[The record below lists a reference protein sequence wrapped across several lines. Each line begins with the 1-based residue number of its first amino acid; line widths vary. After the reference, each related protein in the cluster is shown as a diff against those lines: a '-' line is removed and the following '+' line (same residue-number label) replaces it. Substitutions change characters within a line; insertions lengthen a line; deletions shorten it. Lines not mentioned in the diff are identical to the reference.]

1 MKNKISDVRN
11 HLVSMLERLDNDDL
25 SAEQLASEV
34 ERAKAVTMVAGAYIG
49 AVKTEI
55 DAIRLMDDT
64 GRLPVAVEAGPQLRL
79 VNGREA
85 A

>member
-1 MKNKISDVRN
+1 MKNKVSDVRN
-11 HLVSMLERLDNDDL
+11 HLVSMLERLDGELDAD
-25 SAEQLASEV
+25 ALALEV

-55 DAIRLMDDT
+55 EAIRLMDDT
-64 GRLPVAVEAGPQLRL
+64 GRLPVAVEAGPQMRL
-79 VNGREA
+79 VGGREA